1 MKSQFQNI
9 TRFIVIGMVLL
20 AIVPAT
26 LAQSSSPA
34 ENTITVTGVGVA
46 YGQPDIARIEIGVE
60 ISDEDLTSAY
70 SQVNT
75 SIENIITALLEL
87 GIEREDIRTSGIN
100 IYSENYGMMP
110 DGNMQNRFRAM
121 NRVVVTVRDLSM
133 IEQVVDTSVASGA
146 NSIFGLQFNISDTA
160 ALEAE
165 ARTQALEDARERA
178 EQIAG
183 NIGATLGDVIA
194 VTESQNMGFPGNFAE
209 MGIGGGG
216 GAVIE
221 PGRYSVS
228 LGLEVTFSFNR

>member
-194 VTESQNMGFPGNFAE
+194 VTESQNMGF
-209 MGIGGGG
+209 
-216 GAVIE
+216 
-221 PGRYSVS
+221 R
-228 LGLEVTFSFNR
+228 